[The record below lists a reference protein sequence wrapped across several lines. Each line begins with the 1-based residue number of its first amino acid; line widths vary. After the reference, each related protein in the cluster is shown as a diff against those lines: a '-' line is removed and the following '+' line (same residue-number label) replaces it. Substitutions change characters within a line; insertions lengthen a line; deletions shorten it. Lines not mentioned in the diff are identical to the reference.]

1 MFRMRFFICRAAAA
15 LLSLPAIFSCERSF
29 DVAIVGAGAGGC
41 AAALQA
47 ARSGASVL
55 LLEEGPWVG
64 GMLTSAGVSA
74 IDGNYRLRGGIF
86 GEFCDSLA
94 ARYGGY
100 EALRTGWVSNILF
113 EPQVG
118 EAVLGNMLA
127 GEKNICLLR
136 NTPLLSARRERRFFR
151 KDGNWRL
158 DCGAGKYRVRI
169 LVDCT
174 ELGDV
179 AAALGLPYDLGMD
192 SSRDMGE
199 DVAPEEANDI
209 IQDLTYVIT
218 ARFYDRDMTISRP
231 EGYDAS
237 LYEGCNPGGTDAM
250 LSYGLLP
257 GGDVMLNWPI
267 NGNDAYMNLVEAGKE
282 ERDSLLEEAK
292 RISLGYLYY
301 IQTELGHPELGIA
314 EGVYPSA
321 DGLPLIPYHRES
333 RRIHGRARFTVNDV
347 FDPYRNNLYRTS
359 VAVGDYPVDHHHRR
373 YPCPDSLPD
382 LHFYPVPSFSV
393 PAGVLVPGENPLQ
406 GDEDYSTLLVAEKSV
421 SVSNIVNGATRLQP
435 VVMGLGQAAGAMA
448 ALSAAAGREATVR
461 ELQDELLEASCYLM
475 PYQELTPYDEGFASV
490 QRVGLTGI
498 LRGRGESI
506 GWQNRTLFRPDDP
519 LLLRDLY
526 LEEYYGREYVDS
538 DRVVTLFELCRLL
551 GVESPEALDRPLTR
565 IDAAILIDTLA
576 DPFHSRNIDWTG
588 SLQ

>member
-1 MFRMRFFICRAAAA
+1 MFRMRFFICRAAAV

-127 GEKNICLLR
+127 AEENICLYRNISLDSLTRKDAVWHLR
-136 NTPLLSARRERRFFR
+136 CGGRRFR
-151 KDGNWRL
+151 
-158 DCGAGKYRVRI
+158 AAM

-179 AAALGLPYDLGMD
+179 AARLGIPYDLGMD

-333 RRIHGRARFTVNDV
+333 RRIHGRTRFTVNDV

-551 GVESPEALDRPLTR
+551 GVESPEAFDRPLTR

-588 SLQ
+588 KLL

>member
-1 MFRMRFFICRAAAA
+1 MFRMRFFICRAAVA

-127 GEKNICLLR
+127 AEENICLYRNISLDSLTRKDAVWHLR
-136 NTPLLSARRERRFFR
+136 CGGRRFR
-151 KDGNWRL
+151 
-158 DCGAGKYRVRI
+158 AAM

-179 AAALGLPYDLGMD
+179 AARLGIPYDLGMD

-231 EGYDAS
+231 KGYDAS

-333 RRIHGRARFTVNDV
+333 RRIHGRTRFTVNDV

-435 VVMGLGQAAGAMA
+435 VVMGQAAGAMA

-588 SLQ
+588 KLL

>member
-1 MFRMRFFICRAAAA
+1 MRFFICRAAAA
-15 LLSLPAIFSCERSF
+15 LLSLLAIFSCERSF

-127 GEKNICLLR
+127 AEENICLYRNISLDSLTRKDAVWHLR
-136 NTPLLSARRERRFFR
+136 CGGRRFR
-151 KDGNWRL
+151 
-158 DCGAGKYRVRI
+158 AAM

-179 AAALGLPYDLGMD
+179 AARLGIPYDLGMD

-231 EGYDAS
+231 KGYDAS

-333 RRIHGRARFTVNDV
+333 RRIHGRTRFTVNDV

-588 SLQ
+588 KLL

>member
-1 MFRMRFFICRAAAA
+1 MRFFICRAAAV

-127 GEKNICLLR
+127 AEENICLYRNISLDSLTRKDAVWHLR
-136 NTPLLSARRERRFFR
+136 CGGRRFR
-151 KDGNWRL
+151 
-158 DCGAGKYRVRI
+158 AAM

-179 AAALGLPYDLGMD
+179 AARLGIPYDLGMD

-333 RRIHGRARFTVNDV
+333 RRIHGRTRFTVNDV

-406 GDEDYSTLLVAEKSV
+406 GDEDYSPLLVAEKSV

-435 VVMGLGQAAGAMA
+435 VVMGLGQAAGALAALTALA

-475 PYQELTPYDEGFASV
+475 PYQELEPGDKGFASV

-538 DRVVTLFELCRLL
+538 DRVVTFFELCRLL
-551 GVESPEALDRPLTR
+551 GVECPEALDRPLTR

-588 SLQ
+588 KLL

>member
-1 MFRMRFFICRAAAA
+1 MFRMRFFICRAAAV

-127 GEKNICLLR
+127 AEENICLYRNISLDSLTRKDAVWHLR
-136 NTPLLSARRERRFFR
+136 CGGRRFR
-151 KDGNWRL
+151 
-158 DCGAGKYRVRI
+158 AAM

-179 AAALGLPYDLGMD
+179 AARLGIPYDLGMD

-231 EGYDAS
+231 KGYDAS
-237 LYEGCNPGGTDAM
+237 RYEGCNPGGTDAM

-333 RRIHGRARFTVNDV
+333 RRIHGRTRFTVNDV

-588 SLQ
+588 KLL

>member
-1 MFRMRFFICRAAAA
+1 MFLLRYPVCRAAAV
-15 LLSLPAIFSCERSF
+15 LFFLPAVFSCERQF

-127 GEKNICLLR
+127 AEENICLYRNISLDSLTRKDAVWHLR
-136 NTPLLSARRERRFFR
+136 CGGRRFR
-151 KDGNWRL
+151 
-158 DCGAGKYRVRI
+158 AAM

-179 AAALGLPYDLGMD
+179 AARLGISYDLGMD
-192 SSRDMGE
+192 SSRNMGE

-333 RRIHGRARFTVNDV
+333 RRIHGRTRFTVNDV

-406 GDEDYSTLLVAEKSV
+406 GDEDYSPLLVAEKSV

-461 ELQDELLEASCYLM
+461 ELQEELLDASCYLM
-475 PYQELTPYDEGFASV
+475 PYQELEPGDKGFASV

-588 SLQ
+588 KLL

>member
-1 MFRMRFFICRAAAA
+1 MFRMRFFICRAAAV

-127 GEKNICLLR
+127 AEENICLYRNISLDSLTRKDAVWHLR
-136 NTPLLSARRERRFFR
+136 CGGRRFR
-151 KDGNWRL
+151 
-158 DCGAGKYRVRI
+158 AAM

-179 AAALGLPYDLGMD
+179 AARLGIPYDLGMD

-231 EGYDAS
+231 KGYDAS

-333 RRIHGRARFTVNDV
+333 RRIHGMTRFTVNDV

-406 GDEDYSTLLVAEKSV
+406 GNEDYSTLLVAEKSV

>member
-1 MFRMRFFICRAAAA
+1 MFRMRFFICRAAAV

-127 GEKNICLLR
+127 AEENICLYRNISLDSLTRKDAVWHLR
-136 NTPLLSARRERRFFR
+136 CGGRRFR
-151 KDGNWRL
+151 
-158 DCGAGKYRVRI
+158 AAM

-179 AAALGLPYDLGMD
+179 AARLGIPYDLGMD

-231 EGYDAS
+231 KGYDAS

-333 RRIHGRARFTVNDV
+333 RRIHGRTRFTVNDV

-461 ELQDELLEASCYLM
+461 ELQDELLDASCYLM

-551 GVESPEALDRPLTR
+551 GVECSEALDRPLTR

-588 SLQ
+588 KLL

>member
-1 MFRMRFFICRAAAA
+1 MRFFICRAAAV

-127 GEKNICLLR
+127 AEENICLYRNISLDSLTRKDAVWHLR
-136 NTPLLSARRERRFFR
+136 CGGRRFR
-151 KDGNWRL
+151 
-158 DCGAGKYRVRI
+158 AAM

-179 AAALGLPYDLGMD
+179 AARLGIPYDLGMD

-231 EGYDAS
+231 KGYDAS

-333 RRIHGRARFTVNDV
+333 RRIHGRTRFTVNDV

-448 ALSAAAGREATVR
+448 ALSVAAGREATVR
-461 ELQDELLEASCYLM
+461 ELQDELLESSCYLM
-475 PYQELTPYDEGFASV
+475 PYQELEPGDKGFASV

-588 SLQ
+588 KLL

>member
-1 MFRMRFFICRAAAA
+1 MFRMRFFICRAAVA

-127 GEKNICLLR
+127 GEKNICLYRNISLDSLTRKDAVWHLR
-136 NTPLLSARRERRFFR
+136 CGGRRFR
-151 KDGNWRL
+151 
-158 DCGAGKYRVRI
+158 AAM

-179 AAALGLPYDLGMD
+179 AARLGIPYDLGMD

-333 RRIHGRARFTVNDV
+333 RRIHGRTRFTVNDV

-406 GDEDYSTLLVAEKSV
+406 GDEDYSPLLVAEKSV

-461 ELQDELLEASCYLM
+461 ELQEELLDASCYLM
-475 PYQELTPYDEGFASV
+475 PYQELEPGDKGFASV

-588 SLQ
+588 KLL

>member
-1 MFRMRFFICRAAAA
+1 MFLLRYPVCRAAAV
-15 LLSLPAIFSCERSF
+15 LFFLPAVFSCERSF
-29 DVAIVGAGAGGC
+29 DVAIVGAGASGC

-127 GEKNICLLR
+127 AEENICLYRNISLDSLTRKDAVWHLR
-136 NTPLLSARRERRFFR
+136 CGGRRFR
-151 KDGNWRL
+151 
-158 DCGAGKYRVRI
+158 AAM

-179 AAALGLPYDLGMD
+179 AARLGIPYDLGMD

-333 RRIHGRARFTVNDV
+333 RRIHGRTRFTVNDV

-406 GDEDYSTLLVAEKSV
+406 GDEDYSPLLVAEKSV

-461 ELQDELLEASCYLM
+461 ELQEELLEASCYLM

-588 SLQ
+588 KLL

>member
-1 MFRMRFFICRAAAA
+1 MRFFICRAAAA
-15 LLSLPAIFSCERSF
+15 LLSLLAIFSCERSF

-127 GEKNICLLR
+127 AEENICLYRNISLDSLTRKDAVWHLR
-136 NTPLLSARRERRFFR
+136 CGGRRFR
-151 KDGNWRL
+151 
-158 DCGAGKYRVRI
+158 AAM

-179 AAALGLPYDLGMD
+179 AARLGIPYDLGMD

-231 EGYDAS
+231 KGYDAS

-333 RRIHGRARFTVNDV
+333 RRIHGRTRFTVNDV

>member
-1 MFRMRFFICRAAAA
+1 MFLLRYPVCRAAAV

-127 GEKNICLLR
+127 SEENICLYRNISLDSLTRKDAVWHLR
-136 NTPLLSARRERRFFR
+136 CGGRRFR
-151 KDGNWRL
+151 
-158 DCGAGKYRVRI
+158 AAM

-179 AAALGLPYDLGMD
+179 AARLGIPYDLGMD
-192 SSRDMGE
+192 SSSDMGE

-231 EGYDAS
+231 EGYDVS

-250 LSYGLLP
+250 LSYALLP

-267 NGNDAYMNLVEAGKE
+267 NGNDAYMNLVEAD
-282 ERDSLLEEAK
+282 R
-292 RISLGYLYY
+292 
-301 IQTELGHPELGIA
+301 
-314 EGVYPSA
+314 
-321 DGLPLIPYHRES
+321 
-333 RRIHGRARFTVNDV
+333 
-347 FDPYRNNLYRTS
+347 
-359 VAVGDYPVDHHHRR
+359 
-373 YPCPDSLPD
+373 
-382 LHFYPVPSFSV
+382 
-393 PAGVLVPGENPLQ
+393 
-406 GDEDYSTLLVAEKSV
+406 KSV
-421 SVSNIVNGATRLQP
+421 V
-435 VVMGLGQAAGAMA
+435 
-448 ALSAAAGREATVR
+448 
-461 ELQDELLEASCYLM
+461 
-475 PYQELTPYDEGFASV
+475 
-490 QRVGLTGI
+490 
-498 LRGRGESI
+498 
-506 GWQNRTLFRPDDP
+506 
-519 LLLRDLY
+519 
-526 LEEYYGREYVDS
+526 
-538 DRVVTLFELCRLL
+538 
-551 GVESPEALDRPLTR
+551 
-565 IDAAILIDTLA
+565 
-576 DPFHSRNIDWTG
+576 
-588 SLQ
+588 

>member
-1 MFRMRFFICRAAAA
+1 MFRMRFFICRAAAV

-127 GEKNICLLR
+127 GEKNICLYRNISLDSLTRKDAVWHLR
-136 NTPLLSARRERRFFR
+136 CGERRFR
-151 KDGNWRL
+151 
-158 DCGAGKYRVRI
+158 AAM

-179 AAALGLPYDLGMD
+179 AARLGISYDLGMD

-282 ERDSLLEEAK
+282 ERDSLLEDAK

-406 GDEDYSTLLVAEKSV
+406 WDEDYSPLLVAEKSV

-461 ELQDELLEASCYLM
+461 ELQEELLDASCYLM
-475 PYQELTPYDEGFASV
+475 PYQELEPGDKGFASV

-588 SLQ
+588 NLQ

>member
-127 GEKNICLLR
+127 AEENICLYRNISLDSLTRKDAVWHLR
-136 NTPLLSARRERRFFR
+136 CGGRRFR
-151 KDGNWRL
+151 
-158 DCGAGKYRVRI
+158 AAM

-179 AAALGLPYDLGMD
+179 AARLGIPYDLGMD

-231 EGYDAS
+231 KGYDAS

-333 RRIHGRARFTVNDV
+333 RRIHGRTRFTVNDV

-461 ELQDELLEASCYLM
+461 ELQEELLDASCYLM
-475 PYQELTPYDEGFASV
+475 PYQELEPGDKGFASV

-588 SLQ
+588 KLL

>member
-1 MFRMRFFICRAAAA
+1 MFRMRFFICRAAAV

-127 GEKNICLLR
+127 AEENICLYRNISIDSLTRKDAVWHLR
-136 NTPLLSARRERRFFR
+136 CGGRRFR
-151 KDGNWRL
+151 
-158 DCGAGKYRVRI
+158 AAM

-179 AAALGLPYDLGMD
+179 AARLGIPYDLGMD

-333 RRIHGRARFTVNDV
+333 RRIHGRTRFTVNDV

-406 GDEDYSTLLVAEKSV
+406 GNEDYSTLLVAEKSV

>member
-1 MFRMRFFICRAAAA
+1 MFRMRFFICRAAVA

-127 GEKNICLLR
+127 AEENICLYRNISLDSLTRKDAVWHLR
-136 NTPLLSARRERRFFR
+136 CGGRRFR
-151 KDGNWRL
+151 
-158 DCGAGKYRVRI
+158 AAM

-179 AAALGLPYDLGMD
+179 AARLGIPYDLGMD

-333 RRIHGRARFTVNDV
+333 RRIHGRTRFTVNDV

-406 GDEDYSTLLVAEKSV
+406 GDEDYSPLLVAEKSV

-435 VVMGLGQAAGAMA
+435 VVMGLGQAAGTMA
-448 ALSAAAGREATVR
+448 ALSAAAGREVTVR
-461 ELQDELLEASCYLM
+461 ELQEELLDASCYLM
-475 PYQELTPYDEGFASV
+475 PYQELEPGDKGFASV

-588 SLQ
+588 KLL

>member
-1 MFRMRFFICRAAAA
+1 MRFFICRAAAA

-127 GEKNICLLR
+127 AEENICLYRNISLDSLTRKDAVWHLR
-136 NTPLLSARRERRFFR
+136 CGGRRFR
-151 KDGNWRL
+151 
-158 DCGAGKYRVRI
+158 AAM

-179 AAALGLPYDLGMD
+179 AARLGIPYDLGMD

-333 RRIHGRARFTVNDV
+333 RRIHGRTRFTVNDV

-461 ELQDELLEASCYLM
+461 ELQDELLEVSCYLM

-588 SLQ
+588 NLQ

>member
-1 MFRMRFFICRAAAA
+1 MFRMRFFICRAAVA

-127 GEKNICLLR
+127 GEKNICLYRNISLDSLTRKDAVWHLR
-136 NTPLLSARRERRFFR
+136 CGGRRFR
-151 KDGNWRL
+151 
-158 DCGAGKYRVRI
+158 AAM

-179 AAALGLPYDLGMD
+179 AARLGIPYDLGMD

-333 RRIHGRARFTVNDV
+333 RRIHGRTRFTVNDV

-406 GDEDYSTLLVAEKSV
+406 GDEDYSPLLVAEKSV

-448 ALSAAAGREATVR
+448 ALSAAAGREVTVR
-461 ELQDELLEASCYLM
+461 ELQEELLDASCYLM
-475 PYQELTPYDEGFASV
+475 PYRELEPGDKGFASV

-551 GVESPEALDRPLTR
+551 GVECPEALDRPLTR

-588 SLQ
+588 KLL

>member
-1 MFRMRFFICRAAAA
+1 MFRMRFFICRAAAV

-127 GEKNICLLR
+127 GEKNICLYRNISLDSLTRKDAVWHLR
-136 NTPLLSARRERRFFR
+136 CGERRFR
-151 KDGNWRL
+151 
-158 DCGAGKYRVRI
+158 AAM

-179 AAALGLPYDLGMD
+179 AARLGISYDLGMD

-282 ERDSLLEEAK
+282 ERDSLLEDAK

-406 GDEDYSTLLVAEKSV
+406 WDEDYSPLLVAEKSV

-461 ELQDELLEASCYLM
+461 ELQEELLDASCYLM
-475 PYQELTPYDEGFASV
+475 PYQELEPGDKGFASV

-576 DPFHSRNIDWTG
+576 DPFHSRTIDWTG

>member
-1 MFRMRFFICRAAAA
+1 MRFFICRAAAA
-15 LLSLPAIFSCERSF
+15 LLSLLAIFSCERSF

-127 GEKNICLLR
+127 AEENICLYRNISLDSLTRKDAVWHLR
-136 NTPLLSARRERRFFR
+136 CGGRRFR
-151 KDGNWRL
+151 
-158 DCGAGKYRVRI
+158 AAM

-179 AAALGLPYDLGMD
+179 AARLGIPYDLGMD

-231 EGYDAS
+231 KGYDAS

-333 RRIHGRARFTVNDV
+333 RRIHGRTRFTVNDV

-498 LRGRGESI
+498 LRGREESI

>member
-1 MFRMRFFICRAAAA
+1 MFRMRFFICRAAAV

-127 GEKNICLLR
+127 AEENICLYRNISLDSLTRKDAVWRLR
-136 NTPLLSARRERRFFR
+136 CGGRRFR
-151 KDGNWRL
+151 
-158 DCGAGKYRVRI
+158 AAM

-179 AAALGLPYDLGMD
+179 AARLGIPYDLGMD

-237 LYEGCNPGGTDAM
+237 LYEGCNPGGTDDM

-333 RRIHGRARFTVNDV
+333 RRIHGRTRFTVNDV

-406 GDEDYSTLLVAEKSV
+406 GNEDYSTLLVAEKSV

-435 VVMGLGQAAGAMA
+435 VVMGLGQAAGALA
-448 ALSAAAGREATVR
+448 ALTALDGCEPTVR
-461 ELQDELLEASCYLM
+461 RLQDELLEASCYLM
-475 PYQELTPYDEGFASV
+475 PYQELEPGDKGFASV

-588 SLQ
+588 KLL

>member
-1 MFRMRFFICRAAAA
+1 MRFFICRAAAA

-127 GEKNICLLR
+127 AEENICLYRNISIDSLTRKDAVWHLR
-136 NTPLLSARRERRFFR
+136 CGGRRFR
-151 KDGNWRL
+151 
-158 DCGAGKYRVRI
+158 AAM

-179 AAALGLPYDLGMD
+179 AARLGIPYDLGMD

-333 RRIHGRARFTVNDV
+333 RRIHGRTRFTVNDV

-406 GDEDYSTLLVAEKSV
+406 GDEDYSPLLVAEKSV

-448 ALSAAAGREATVR
+448 ALSVAAGREATVR
-461 ELQDELLEASCYLM
+461 ELQDELLESSCYLM
-475 PYQELTPYDEGFASV
+475 PYQELEPGDKGFASV

-588 SLQ
+588 KLQ

>member
-64 GMLTSAGVSA
+64 GMFTSAGVSA

-100 EALRTGWVSNILF
+100 ESLRTGWVSNILF

-118 EAVLGNMLA
+118 EAVFGNMLA
-127 GEKNICLLR
+127 AEENICLYRNISLDSLTRKDAVWHLR
-136 NTPLLSARRERRFFR
+136 CGGRRFR
-151 KDGNWRL
+151 
-158 DCGAGKYRVRI
+158 AAM

-179 AAALGLPYDLGMD
+179 AARLGIPYDLGMD

-257 GGDVMLNWPI
+257 RGDVMLNWPI

-406 GDEDYSTLLVAEKSV
+406 GDEDYSPLLVAEKSV

-448 ALSAAAGREATVR
+448 ALSVAAGREATVR
-461 ELQDELLEASCYLM
+461 ELQDELLESSCYLM

-576 DPFHSRNIDWTG
+576 NPFHSRDVDWTG
-588 SLQ
+588 KLL

>member
-1 MFRMRFFICRAAAA
+1 MRFFICRAAAV

-100 EALRTGWVSNILF
+100 EALRTGWGSNILF

-127 GEKNICLLR
+127 AEENICLYRNISLDSLTRKDAVWHLR
-136 NTPLLSARRERRFFR
+136 CGGRRFR
-151 KDGNWRL
+151 
-158 DCGAGKYRVRI
+158 AAM

-179 AAALGLPYDLGMD
+179 AARLGIPYDLGMD

-333 RRIHGRARFTVNDV
+333 RRIHGRTRFTVNDV

-406 GDEDYSTLLVAEKSV
+406 GDEDYSPLLVAEKSV

-475 PYQELTPYDEGFASV
+475 PYQELEPGDKGFASV

-538 DRVVTLFELCRLL
+538 DRVVTFFELCRLL
-551 GVESPEALDRPLTR
+551 GVECPEALDRPLTR
-565 IDAAILIDTLA
+565 IDAAIIIDTLA

>member
-1 MFRMRFFICRAAAA
+1 MFRMRFFICRAAAV

-127 GEKNICLLR
+127 AEENICLYRNISLDSLTRKDAVWHLR
-136 NTPLLSARRERRFFR
+136 CGGRRFR
-151 KDGNWRL
+151 
-158 DCGAGKYRVRI
+158 AAM

-179 AAALGLPYDLGMD
+179 AARLGIPYDLGMD
-192 SSRDMGE
+192 SARDMGE
-199 DVAPEEANDI
+199 DVAPEETNDI

-231 EGYDAS
+231 KGYDAS

-282 ERDSLLEEAK
+282 ERDSLLKVAK

-333 RRIHGRARFTVNDV
+333 RRIHGRTRFTVNDV

-588 SLQ
+588 KLL

>member
-1 MFRMRFFICRAAAA
+1 MFRMRFFICRAAVA

-127 GEKNICLLR
+127 AEENICLYRNISLDSLTRKDAVWRLR
-136 NTPLLSARRERRFFR
+136 CGERRFR
-151 KDGNWRL
+151 
-158 DCGAGKYRVRI
+158 AAM

-179 AAALGLPYDLGMD
+179 AARLGIPYDLGMD

-282 ERDSLLEEAK
+282 ERDSLLKVAK

-333 RRIHGRARFTVNDV
+333 RRIHGMTRFTVNDV

-406 GDEDYSTLLVAEKSV
+406 WDEDYSPLLVAEKSV
-421 SVSNIVNGATRLQP
+421 SVSNIVNGTTRLQP

-461 ELQDELLEASCYLM
+461 ELQDELLDASCYLM

-538 DRVVTLFELCRLL
+538 DRVVTLFELCRIL

-565 IDAAILIDTLA
+565 IDAAIIIDTLA

>member
-1 MFRMRFFICRAAAA
+1 MRFFICRAAAA
-15 LLSLPAIFSCERSF
+15 LLSLLAIFSCERSF

-127 GEKNICLLR
+127 AEENICLYRNISLDSLTRKDAVWHLR
-136 NTPLLSARRERRFFR
+136 CGGRRFR
-151 KDGNWRL
+151 
-158 DCGAGKYRVRI
+158 AAM

-179 AAALGLPYDLGMD
+179 AARLGIPYDLGMD

-231 EGYDAS
+231 KGYDAS

-333 RRIHGRARFTVNDV
+333 RRIHGRTRFTVNDV

-461 ELQDELLEASCYLM
+461 ELQDELLEASCYLK
-475 PYQELTPYDEGFASV
+475 PYQELEPGDKGFASV

-551 GVESPEALDRPLTR
+551 GVECSEALDRPLTR

-588 SLQ
+588 KLL

>member
-1 MFRMRFFICRAAAA
+1 MFRMRFFICRAAAV

-127 GEKNICLLR
+127 AEENICLYRNISLDSLTRKDAVWHLR
-136 NTPLLSARRERRFFR
+136 CGGRRFR
-151 KDGNWRL
+151 
-158 DCGAGKYRVRI
+158 AAM

-179 AAALGLPYDLGMD
+179 AARLGIPYDLGMD

-333 RRIHGRARFTVNDV
+333 RRIHGRTRFTVNDV

-406 GDEDYSTLLVAEKSV
+406 GDEDYSPLLVAEKSV

-461 ELQDELLEASCYLM
+461 ELQDELLDASCYLM
-475 PYQELTPYDEGFASV
+475 PYQELEPGDKGFASV

-588 SLQ
+588 KLL

>member
-1 MFRMRFFICRAAAA
+1 MFLLRYPVCRAAAV
-15 LLSLPAIFSCERSF
+15 LFFLPAVFSCERQF

-127 GEKNICLLR
+127 AEENICLYRNISLDSLTRKDAVWHLR
-136 NTPLLSARRERRFFR
+136 CGGRRF
-151 KDGNWRL
+151 L
-158 DCGAGKYRVRI
+158 AAM

-179 AAALGLPYDLGMD
+179 AARLGIPYDLGMD

-282 ERDSLLEEAK
+282 ERDSLLEDAK

-373 YPCPDSLPD
+373 YPFPDSLPD

-393 PAGVLVPGENPLQ
+393 PAGVMVPGENPLQ
-406 GDEDYSTLLVAEKSV
+406 GYEDYSPLLVAEKSV

-435 VVMGLGQAAGAMA
+435 VVMGLGQAAGALA
-448 ALSAAAGREATVR
+448 ALTALDGCEPTVR
-461 ELQDELLEASCYLM
+461 RLQDELLEASCYLM
-475 PYQELTPYDEGFASV
+475 PYQELTPHDEEFVSV

-588 SLQ
+588 KLL

>member
-1 MFRMRFFICRAAAA
+1 MFRMRFFICRAAVA

-127 GEKNICLLR
+127 AEENICLYRNISLDSLTRKDAVWHLR
-136 NTPLLSARRERRFFR
+136 CGGRRFR
-151 KDGNWRL
+151 
-158 DCGAGKYRVRI
+158 AAM

-179 AAALGLPYDLGMD
+179 AARLGIPYDLGMD

-333 RRIHGRARFTVNDV
+333 RRIHGRTRFTVNDV

-406 GDEDYSTLLVAEKSV
+406 GDEDYSPLLVAEKSV

-461 ELQDELLEASCYLM
+461 ELQEELLDASCYLM
-475 PYQELTPYDEGFASV
+475 PYQELEPGDKGFASV

-551 GVESPEALDRPLTR
+551 GVESPEALDHPLTR
-565 IDAAILIDTLA
+565 IDAAIIIDTLA

-588 SLQ
+588 KLL

>member
-1 MFRMRFFICRAAAA
+1 MFRMRFFICRAAVA

-127 GEKNICLLR
+127 AEENICLYRNISLDSLTRKDAVWHLR
-136 NTPLLSARRERRFFR
+136 CGGRRFR
-151 KDGNWRL
+151 
-158 DCGAGKYRVRI
+158 AAM

-179 AAALGLPYDLGMD
+179 AARLGIPYDLGMD

-333 RRIHGRARFTVNDV
+333 RRIHGRTRFTVNDV

-406 GDEDYSTLLVAEKSV
+406 GDEDYSPLLVAEKSV

-461 ELQDELLEASCYLM
+461 ELQEELLDASCYLM
-475 PYQELTPYDEGFASV
+475 PYQELEPGDKGFASV

-588 SLQ
+588 KLL

>member
-1 MFRMRFFICRAAAA
+1 MFRMRFFICRAAAV

-127 GEKNICLLR
+127 AEENICLYRNISIDSLTRKDAVWHLR
-136 NTPLLSARRERRFFR
+136 CGGRRFR
-151 KDGNWRL
+151 
-158 DCGAGKYRVRI
+158 AAM

-179 AAALGLPYDLGMD
+179 AARLGIPYDLGMD

-406 GDEDYSTLLVAEKSV
+406 GNEDYSTLLVAEKSV

>member
-1 MFRMRFFICRAAAA
+1 
-15 LLSLPAIFSCERSF
+15 
-29 DVAIVGAGAGGC
+29 
-41 AAALQA
+41 
-47 ARSGASVL
+47 
-55 LLEEGPWVG
+55 
-64 GMLTSAGVSA
+64 
-74 IDGNYRLRGGIF
+74 
-86 GEFCDSLA
+86 
-94 ARYGGY
+94 
-100 EALRTGWVSNILF
+100 
-113 EPQVG
+113 
-118 EAVLGNMLA
+118 MLA

-406 GDEDYSTLLVAEKSV
+406 WDEDYSPLLVAEKSV

-435 VVMGLGQAAGAMA
+435 VVMGLGQAAGALA
-448 ALSAAAGREATVR
+448 ALTALDGCEPTVR
-461 ELQDELLEASCYLM
+461 RLQDELLEASCYLM
-475 PYQELTPYDEGFASV
+475 PYQELEPGDKGFACV

-588 SLQ
+588 KLL

>member
-15 LLSLPAIFSCERSF
+15 LLSLLAIFSCERSF

-127 GEKNICLLR
+127 AEENICLYRNISLDSLTRKDAVWHLR
-136 NTPLLSARRERRFFR
+136 CGGRRFR
-151 KDGNWRL
+151 
-158 DCGAGKYRVRI
+158 AAM

-179 AAALGLPYDLGMD
+179 AARLGIPYDLGMD

-231 EGYDAS
+231 KGYDAS

-333 RRIHGRARFTVNDV
+333 RRIHGRTRFTVNDV

-588 SLQ
+588 KLL

>member
-1 MFRMRFFICRAAAA
+1 MFRMRFFICRAAAV

-127 GEKNICLLR
+127 GEKNICLYRNISLDSLTRKDAVWHLR
-136 NTPLLSARRERRFFR
+136 CGERRFR
-151 KDGNWRL
+151 
-158 DCGAGKYRVRI
+158 AAM

-179 AAALGLPYDLGMD
+179 AARLGISYDLGMD

-282 ERDSLLEEAK
+282 ERDSLLEDAK

-406 GDEDYSTLLVAEKSV
+406 WDEDYSPLLVAEKSV

-461 ELQDELLEASCYLM
+461 ELQEELLDASCYLM
-475 PYQELTPYDEGFASV
+475 PYQELEPGDKGFASV

-588 SLQ
+588 KLL

>member
-1 MFRMRFFICRAAAA
+1 MFRMRFFVCRAAAA

-127 GEKNICLLR
+127 AEENICLYRNISLDSLTRKDAVWHLR
-136 NTPLLSARRERRFFR
+136 CGGRRFR
-151 KDGNWRL
+151 
-158 DCGAGKYRVRI
+158 AAM

-179 AAALGLPYDLGMD
+179 AARLGIPYDLGMD

-333 RRIHGRARFTVNDV
+333 RRIHGRTRFTVNDV

-551 GVESPEALDRPLTR
+551 GVECSEALDRPLTR

-588 SLQ
+588 KLL

>member
-1 MFRMRFFICRAAAA
+1 MRFFICRAAAV

-127 GEKNICLLR
+127 AEENICLYRNISLDSLTRKDAVWHLR
-136 NTPLLSARRERRFFR
+136 CGGRRFR
-151 KDGNWRL
+151 
-158 DCGAGKYRVRI
+158 AAM

-179 AAALGLPYDLGMD
+179 AARLGIPYDLGMD

-231 EGYDAS
+231 KGYDAS

-333 RRIHGRARFTVNDV
+333 RRIHGRTRFTVNDV

-475 PYQELTPYDEGFASV
+475 PYQELEPGDKGFASV

-588 SLQ
+588 KLL

>member
-127 GEKNICLLR
+127 AEENICLYRNISLDSLTRKDAVWHLR
-136 NTPLLSARRERRFFR
+136 CGGRRFR
-151 KDGNWRL
+151 
-158 DCGAGKYRVRI
+158 AAM

-179 AAALGLPYDLGMD
+179 AARLGIPYDLGMD

-333 RRIHGRARFTVNDV
+333 RRIHGRTRFTVNDV

-406 GDEDYSTLLVAEKSV
+406 GDEDYSPLLVAEKSV

-448 ALSAAAGREATVR
+448 ALSAAAGREVTVR
-461 ELQDELLEASCYLM
+461 ELQEELLDASCYLM
-475 PYQELTPYDEGFASV
+475 PYQELEPGDKGFASV

-588 SLQ
+588 KLL

>member
-1 MFRMRFFICRAAAA
+1 MRFFVCRAAAA

-127 GEKNICLLR
+127 AEENICLYRNISIDSLTRKDAVWHLR
-136 NTPLLSARRERRFFR
+136 CGGRRFR
-151 KDGNWRL
+151 
-158 DCGAGKYRVRI
+158 AAM

-179 AAALGLPYDLGMD
+179 AARLGIPYDLGMD

-231 EGYDAS
+231 KGYDAS

-333 RRIHGRARFTVNDV
+333 RRIHGRTRFTVNDV

-406 GDEDYSTLLVAEKSV
+406 GDEDYSPLLVAEKSV

-448 ALSAAAGREATVR
+448 ALSVAAGREATVR
-461 ELQDELLEASCYLM
+461 ELQDELLESSCYLM
-475 PYQELTPYDEGFASV
+475 PYQELEPGDKGFASV

-551 GVESPEALDRPLTR
+551 GVESPEAFDRPLTR

-588 SLQ
+588 KLL